1 MKMLK
6 AIAKIPDTVIPS
18 GNNTNIDLVDEW
30 QNDLNSRMISFSRNI
45 LKSNQ
50 KIKTRH
56 SLDKSSLK
64 LIKKTKEKLPW
75 ALLLDLL
82 R

>member
-18 GNNTNIDLVDEW
+18 GNNTTIGLVDEW
-30 QNDLNSRMISFSRNI
+30 QNDLTSRMIPFSRNI

-50 KIKTRH
+50 KIK
-56 SLDKSSLK
+56 K
-64 LIKKTKEKLPW
+64 
-75 ALLLDLL
+75 
-82 R
+82 